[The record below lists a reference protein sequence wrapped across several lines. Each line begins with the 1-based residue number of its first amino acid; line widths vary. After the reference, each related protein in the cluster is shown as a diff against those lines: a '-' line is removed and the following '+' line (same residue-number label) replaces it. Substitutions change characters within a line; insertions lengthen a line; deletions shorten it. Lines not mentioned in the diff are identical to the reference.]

1 MSDPPRARPIWI
13 GDAKPAFAMYHSPA
27 PAAQDRAAVL
37 FCAPFGWEDM
47 GSYPIR
53 RVWARRLAAAGHP
66 VLRFD
71 LPGSGQSAGTPGD
84 PAQLRSWLT
93 AIAEAAS
100 WLRHSSGSRI
110 AAIGIGLGGLLALQ
124 ATAEGAAIDDLV
136 LWGAPSSGRA
146 ETRRLRAF
154 AKLQA
159 SAADGEDPTLPD
171 GWLQFGGYVLSA
183 DTIADL
189 NTLRADGAQAGRL
202 CRTLLLE
209 QDGAGVDATLAANL
223 TQAGVAV
230 DTLPGPGYAAM
241 LDNPELSL
249 VPDTTIATVATWLQ
263 QESAPTPPPTE
274 APPPTGE
281 QLQLEIESVAVRE
294 RAFTVEYP
302 SGNTSG
308 DMFGV
313 LAEPIETSREDL
325 CLICLPA
332 WAERCSGPSRLWVE
346 IARRQAARGL
356 PVLRMDLESIG
367 DSDGSRERMRIPNN
381 WDPDRI
387 AQVRKVM
394 DALQE
399 RGHGSRFLLIG
410 LCSGAYWAQQT
421 AVADPRVV
429 GVLGLN
435 TVPSPSSKA
444 LLQADAARRVL
455 LVLRPSWWR
464 KVARGEVSVKGLVTV
479 AKGIRGRLRARLGLR
494 PNAGASSEVADA
506 PPLIAALDRL
516 QERGVQMIL
525 GYAAQE
531 PGYRQLEVEGIA
543 QHLERWPVLRVHG
556 FESSD
561 HNLRAVREQQAI
573 HTLVADL
580 VESTSPAQP
589 RAET

>member
-1 MSDPPRARPIWI
+1 VWI
-13 GDAKPAFAMYHSPA
+13 GDAKPAFAMYHA
-27 PAAQDRAAVL
+27 PAAAAEDRAAVL

-53 RVWARRLAAAGHP
+53 RTWAHRLAATGHP

-71 LPGSGQSAGTPGD
+71 LPGSGQSAGTPD
-84 PAQLRSWLT
+84 DSEQLRSWLQ
-93 AIAEAAS
+93 AIAEAAN

-124 ATAEGAAIDDLV
+124 ATAEGAAIDDLI
-136 LWGAPSSGRA
+136 LWGMPPNGRA

-154 AKLQA
+154 AKLQT

-171 GWLQFGGYVLSA
+171 GWLQCGGYVLSA
-183 DTIADL
+183 NTIADL
-189 NTLRADGAQAGRL
+189 RTLRPDGTLVGHLRRA
-202 CRTLLLE
+202 LLLE
-209 QDGAGVDATLAANL
+209 QDEAAIDATLVEHL
-223 TQAGVAV
+223 THAGVEVETA
-230 DTLPGPGYAAM
+230 PGPGYTAM
-241 LDNPELSL
+241 LDSPELSI
-249 VPDTTIATVATWLQ
+249 VPDTTIATVAAWLK
-263 QESAPTPPPTE
+263 QESTPTPPPTE
-274 APPPTGE
+274 ATPPAGE
-281 QLQLEIESVAVRE
+281 QMQLEIESAGVRE
-294 RAFTVEYP
+294 RAFTVEYA
-302 SGNTSG
+302 SGA
-308 DMFGV
+308 MFGV
-313 LAEPIETSREDL
+313 LAEPMQTPRDDL

-346 IARRQAARGL
+346 IARRQAARGV
-356 PVLRMDLESIG
+356 PALRMDLESIG
-367 DSDGSRERMRIPNN
+367 DSDGPRDRMRIPNN

-387 AQVRKVM
+387 MQVRKVM

-435 TVPSPSSKA
+435 TVPSPTSKA
-444 LLQADAARRVL
+444 LLQADAARRAL
-455 LVLRPSWWR
+455 LVFQPGWWR
-464 KVARGEVSVKGLVTV
+464 RVARGEVSVKGFVTV
-479 AKGIRGRLRARLGLR
+479 ARGIRGRLRARLR
-494 PNAGASSEVADA
+494 SRRNVVSSEIDDA
-506 PPLIAALDRL
+506 PDLVTVLDRL

-525 GYAAQE
+525 GYASQE

-543 QHLERWPVLRVHG
+543 QHIERWPVLRVHG

-580 VESTSPAQP
+580 VESASRTELP
-589 RAET
+589 AET

>member
-1 MSDPPRARPIWI
+1 VSDSPRARPVWI
-13 GDAKPAFAMYHSPA
+13 GDAKPTFAMYHA
-27 PAAQDRAAVL
+27 PAAGAQDQAAVI

-53 RVWARRLAAAGHP
+53 RIWARRLAAAGHP

-84 PAQLRSWLT
+84 SEQLRSWLQ
-93 AIAEAAS
+93 AIAGAAN
-100 WLRHSSGSRI
+100 WLRHSDGSRI

-136 LWGAPSSGRA
+136 LWGMPPNGRA

-154 AKLQA
+154 AKLQT
-159 SAADGEDPTLPD
+159 SAADGADPTLPD

-183 DTIADL
+183 STIADL
-189 NTLRADGAQAGRL
+189 NTLRADGAQVGRL
-202 CRTLLLE
+202 RRALLLE
-209 QDGAGVDATLAANL
+209 QDGAGVDTTLAANL

-241 LDNPELSL
+241 LDTPELSI
-249 VPDTTIATVATWLQ
+249 VPDTTIATVAAWLQ
-263 QESAPTPPPTE
+263 RESAPTPPPTE
-274 APPPTGE
+274 APPPAGE
-281 QLQLEIESVAVRE
+281 QLRLEIESAGVRE
-294 RAFTVEYP
+294 RAFTVEYA
-302 SGNTSG
+302 SGA
-308 DMFGV
+308 MFGV
-313 LAEPIETSREDL
+313 LAEPMQTPREDL

-367 DSDGSRERMRIPNN
+367 DSDGSRDRMRIPNN

-387 AQVRKVM
+387 VQVRRVM

-444 LLQADAARRVL
+444 LLQADAARRAL
-455 LVLRPSWWR
+455 LVLKPSWWR

-494 PNAGASSEVADA
+494 PSAVMSEVDDA
-506 PPLIAALDRL
+506 PALSDSLDRL

-543 QHLERWPVLRVHG
+543 QRLEQWPVLRVHG

-580 VESTSPAQP
+580 VESTSRAQL
-589 RAET
+589 RAKT

>member
-1 MSDPPRARPIWI
+1 MSDSPRARPVWI
-13 GDAKPAFAMYHSPA
+13 GDAKPTFAMYHAPA
-27 PAAQDRAAVL
+27 PGAEDRAAVL

-84 PAQLRSWLT
+84 PEQLRSWLT
-93 AIAEAAS
+93 AIAGAAS
-100 WLRHSSGSRI
+100 WLHHSGDSRI

-136 LWGAPSSGRA
+136 LWGTPSSGRA

-230 DTLPGPGYAAM
+230 DTLSGPGYAAM

-274 APPPTGE
+274 ASPPAGE
-281 QLQLEIESVAVRE
+281 QLQLEIESAGVRE
-294 RAFTVEYP
+294 RAFTVEYAA
-302 SGNTSG
+302 GA
-308 DMFGV
+308 MFGV
-313 LAEPIETSREDL
+313 LAEPMQTPRADL
-325 CLICLPA
+325 CLICLPP

-346 IARRQAARGL
+346 ITRRQAARGL
-356 PVLRMDLESIG
+356 PALRMDLESIG
-367 DSDGSRERMRIPNN
+367 DSDGSRDRMRIPNN

-387 AQVRKVM
+387 VQVRKVM

-455 LVLRPSWWR
+455 LVFKPSWWR

-479 AKGIRGRLRARLGLR
+479 AKGIRGRLRARLGMR
-494 PNAGASSEVADA
+494 PNAAARSEVAEA
-506 PPLIAALDRL
+506 PPLTVALDRL

-531 PGYRQLEVEGIA
+531 PGYRQLEVEGIT
-543 QHLERWPVLRVHG
+543 QRLERWPLLRVHG

-573 HTLVADL
+573 HALVAEL
-580 VESTSPAQP
+580 VQSTS
-589 RAET
+589 RTES